1 MRAKDTNARKPGKD
15 PLKKKT
21 KTTKDTRGRRDLA
34 PRRVKTLDRILS
46 RAGVGSRTEARA
58 WIAERRVKV
67 NGQVA
72 LDPDRWIDP
81 RRDRVSLDGK
91 PLEAAEKVYFLLY
104 KPKGYLTTYRDPK
117 GRPTVYDLLP
127 EGAPY
132 VFPVGRLDLDTSG
145 LLLLTNDSELA
156 EALTNPEHEVPKTY
170 LVKSSIPLDDKA
182 LQSLRDGVKLDD
194 GPTRPARVVRIRDT
208 AARTVF
214 EITLTEGR
222 NRQVRRMVEALGG
235 KVLKLVRVK
244 IGGLT
249 IGDLPIGKHREV
261 TPAELRSL
269 EATSRKAPRPR
280 T

>member
-1 MRAKDTNARKPGKD
+1 
-15 PLKKKT
+15 
-21 KTTKDTRGRRDLA
+21 
-34 PRRVKTLDRILS
+34 VKTLDRVLS

-58 WIAERRVKV
+58 WIAKRRVRV

-145 LLLLTNDSELA
+145 LLLMTNDSALA
-156 EALTNPEHEVPKTY
+156 ESLTNPEHEVPKTY
-170 LVKSSIPLDDKA
+170 LVKASTLLDDAQLQA
-182 LQSLRDGVKLDD
+182 LRSGVVLDD
-194 GPTRPARVVRIRDT
+194 GPTRPARVTRVRDT
-208 AARTVF
+208 SGRTVF

-235 KVLKLVRVK
+235 KVLKLVRVR
-244 IGGLT
+244 IGPLT
-249 IGDLPIGKHREV
+249 IGDLPIGKHRSL
-261 TPAELRSL
+261 TPGERRALERAGARSTGRRSP
-269 EATSRKAPRPR
+269 TS
-280 T
+280 